1 MDESDVFL
9 AKNYARAIPVPF
21 AARKSYHHT
30 GYISSTPKTS
40 RFIRSDT
47 TTYQVYQG
55 QCSTSLRSSVQLF
68 TPQIIFL
75 PFCRL
80 HTD

>member
-30 GYISSTPKTS
+30 GYILSTPKTS
-40 RFIRSDT
+40 SF
-47 TTYQVYQG
+47 YQK
-55 QCSTSLRSSVQLF
+55 
-68 TPQIIFL
+68 
-75 PFCRL
+75 
-80 HTD
+80 